1 MCGPW
6 LGELKSRR
14 SGSIRR
20 SRGAVAERISRDAKR
35 SPRLELGGEC
45 GASKPKPLH
54 GHFVESATLRP
65 ERRGCGRQ
73 GGRPHRSRQAGWS
86 PTTRESESA
95 ASAMGAQQHRGRRSL
110 ARAQSLHGESRR
122 RALQALPLEWGAE
135 PAAFS
140 AWGKSFPQTKGGL
153 KFWIFFK
160 QGLHVPLSVKHAKHL
175 HAIRHRPVKNQVVFK
190 PGNGEESHIPQAR
203 IFELSHHAHSWRCS
217 QCFKCPKRCFDD
229 ALRRVGIVQGDEL
242 PDGPKVFLTSRG
254 QNEFS
259 HRFSPVGV
267 RPSFS

>member
-54 GHFVESATLRP
+54 GHFVQSATLRP

-95 ASAMGAQQHRGRRSL
+95 ASAMGAQRHRGRRSL
-110 ARAQSLHGESRR
+110 ARAQSLHGECRR
-122 RALQALPLEWGAE
+122 RGVAGTPALMGSGNRSVFRVGKVISPTEGRFRILDFLQARSAR
-135 PAAFS
+135 PAFREAREALARHPPS
-140 AWGKSFPQTKGGL
+140 AGKKSGSFQTR
-153 KFWIFFK
+153 
-160 QGLHVPLSVKHAKHL
+160 
-175 HAIRHRPVKNQVVFK
+175 IR
-190 PGNGEESHIPQAR
+190 GR
-203 IFELSHHAHSWRCS
+203 IAH
-217 QCFKCPKRCFDD
+217 P
-229 ALRRVGIVQGDEL
+229 A
-242 PDGPKVFLTSRG
+242 
-254 QNEFS
+254 
-259 HRFSPVGV
+259 GV
-267 RPSFS
+267 DF

>member
-1 MCGPW
+1 MKLAPKRELNSRLSPGNGECEFPAWRFRICGPW

-54 GHFVESATLRP
+54 GHFVQSATLRP

-95 ASAMGAQQHRGRRSL
+95 ASAMGAQRHRGRRSL
-110 ARAQSLHGESRR
+110 ARAQSLHGECRR
-122 RALQALPLEWGAE
+122 RSVFRVGKVISPTEGRFRILDFLQARSAR
-135 PAAFS
+135 PAFREAREALARHPPS
-140 AWGKSFPQTKGGL
+140 AGKKSGSFQTR
-153 KFWIFFK
+153 
-160 QGLHVPLSVKHAKHL
+160 
-175 HAIRHRPVKNQVVFK
+175 IR
-190 PGNGEESHIPQAR
+190 GR
-203 IFELSHHAHSWRCS
+203 IAH
-217 QCFKCPKRCFDD
+217 P
-229 ALRRVGIVQGDEL
+229 A
-242 PDGPKVFLTSRG
+242 
-254 QNEFS
+254 
-259 HRFSPVGV
+259 GV
-267 RPSFS
+267 DF